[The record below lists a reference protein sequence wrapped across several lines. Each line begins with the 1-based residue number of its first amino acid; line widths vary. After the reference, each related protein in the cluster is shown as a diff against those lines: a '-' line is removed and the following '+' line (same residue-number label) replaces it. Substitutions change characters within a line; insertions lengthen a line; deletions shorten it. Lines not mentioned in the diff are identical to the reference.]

1 MNRQDAK
8 SDKST
13 KRPSLP
19 ALLRPLFWDYDF
31 KTLTWDDDRDLI
43 IARVLAS
50 GTWEAIIWLR
60 AHLGDQALREWIER
74 RRGRGLSPR
83 QLRFW
88 EVMLDLPHR
97 QVNAWLQAE
106 GAQDL
111 GSESQSVSFR
121 PHVLGTVQQKVLR
134 QLGPLMDT
142 QRFYLG
148 GGTALA
154 IHLGHRR

>member
-8 SDKST
+8 SAKST
-13 KRPSLP
+13 KRPRLP
-19 ALLRPLFWDYDF
+19 ALLRPFFWDYDF

-50 GTWEAIIWLR
+50 GTWEAITWLR
-60 AHLGDQALREWIER
+60 VRLGDQALREWIER

-106 GAQDL
+106 GRKIWD
-111 GSESQSVSFR
+111 
-121 PHVLGTVQQKVLR
+121 
-134 QLGPLMDT
+134 
-142 QRFYLG
+142 QRVNP
-148 GGTALA
+148 
-154 IHLGHRR
+154 

>member
-8 SDKST
+8 NAETT
-13 KRPSLP
+13 KRSGLP
-19 ALLRPLFWDYDF
+19 TLLLPFFWDHDF
-31 KTLTWDDDRDLI
+31 KTLTWEDDRDLI

-50 GTWEAIIWLR
+50 RTWEAITWLR
-60 AHLGDQALREWIER
+60 ARLGDQALREWIER

-106 GAQDL
+106 GRKIWD
-111 GSESQSVSFR
+111 
-121 PHVLGTVQQKVLR
+121 
-134 QLGPLMDT
+134 
-142 QRFYLG
+142 QRVNP
-148 GGTALA
+148 
-154 IHLGHRR
+154 

>member
-1 MNRQDAK
+1 MNCQDAK
-8 SDKST
+8 SAKST

-50 GTWEAIIWLR
+50 GTWEAITWLR
-60 AHLGDQALREWIER
+60 ARLGDQALREWIER

-88 EVMLDLPHR
+88 ELMLNLSHR
-97 QVNAWLQAE
+97 QVNAWLRAE
-106 GAQDL
+106 GRKIWD
-111 GSESQSVSFR
+111 
-121 PHVLGTVQQKVLR
+121 
-134 QLGPLMDT
+134 
-142 QRFYLG
+142 QRVNP
-148 GGTALA
+148 
-154 IHLGHRR
+154 

>member
-8 SDKST
+8 SAKST
-13 KRPSLP
+13 KQPSLP

-31 KTLTWDDDRDLI
+31 KTLTSDDDRDLI

-50 GTWEAIIWLR
+50 GTWEAITWLR
-60 AHLGDQALREWIER
+60 VRLEDQTLREWIER

-106 GAQDL
+106 RHKIWD
-111 GSESQSVSFR
+111 
-121 PHVLGTVQQKVLR
+121 
-134 QLGPLMDT
+134 
-142 QRFYLG
+142 QRVNL
-148 GGTALA
+148 
-154 IHLGHRR
+154 

>member
-8 SDKST
+8 SAKQP
-13 KRPSLP
+13 RPGLP
-19 ALLRPLFWDYDF
+19 RYCGHSFGTTTF

-50 GTWEAIIWLR
+50 GTWEAITWLR
-60 AHLGDQALREWIER
+60 ARLGDQALCEWIEH

-106 GAQDL
+106 GRKIWD
-111 GSESQSVSFR
+111 
-121 PHVLGTVQQKVLR
+121 
-134 QLGPLMDT
+134 
-142 QRFYLG
+142 QRVNP
-148 GGTALA
+148 
-154 IHLGHRR
+154 